1 MQTTSNEFRGTKYNP
16 DLNRVAIAKLAR
28 ADIKAAIKAGELPAG
43 IKVSVTCPAGGSI
56 SASIV
61 SFPGPVL
68 NRARVYG
75 DALNFWEQRTRLLYT
90 APVRAALSTL
100 DAILCAYL
108 RDSSDSSTDYFNCN
122 FYNSVQCR
130 CDTSAERASLLESDE
145 LADLRVTKAAGCE
158 VFGYLEA
165 LDTSGGDD
173 YRRCW

>member
-1 MQTTSNEFRGTKYNP
+1 MQTTSNEFRGTRYNP

-28 ADIKAAIKAGELPAG
+28 ADIKAAIASGELPAG
-43 IKVSVTCPAGGSI
+43 IKVSVTCHGNSI

-75 DALNFWEQRTRLLYT
+75 DALGFWEQRTRLLYT
-90 APVRAALSTL
+90 APVRKALSTL

-108 RDSSDSSTDYFNCN
+108 RDSSDSSTDYFSCN

-130 CDTSAERASLLESDE
+130 CDTRTERETLLASDE

-165 LDTSGGDD
+165 LDTSGGDE